1 MSILE
6 LQNMVKQ
13 LLDAEVWTF
22 GEWQDE
28 YKSDLWDEQI
38 EEDAKAGRLDKFIEQ
53 ALEDIKAGRTKPI

>member
-13 LLDAEVWTF
+13 LPDAEVWSF
-22 GEWQDE
+22 GEWLDE

-38 EEDAKAGRLDKFIEQ
+38 EEDAKAGRLDMFIEQ